1 MPENV
6 QNIYNKYYIQAQIKN
21 IKIILNDKN
30 NKESIE
36 KGEILT
42 KSKGIMSSVK
52 KTSDNSDITP
62 ENEIRKLQS
71 TNEETYEI
79 VIENQYGKKYKYT
92 NDVQAKPIV
101 ISEGNKEEEEKS
113 DEIQRIKV
121 NNSNYFKINMLFS
134 IFLILFL

>member
-21 IKIILNDKN
+21 IKIILNDEN

-36 KGEILT
+36 KREILT
-42 KSKGIMSSVK
+42 KNKSIMSSVK
-52 KTSDNSDITP
+52 TTSDNSEITS

-71 TNEETYEI
+71 TNEGTYEI
-79 VIENQYGKKYKYT
+79 VIENQYGKIYKYT

-113 DEIQRIKV
+113 EKIIRIHV

>member
-1 MPENV
+1 MN
-6 QNIYNKYYIQAQIKN
+6 
-21 IKIILNDKN
+21 
-30 NKESIE
+30 
-36 KGEILT
+36 
-42 KSKGIMSSVK
+42 
-52 KTSDNSDITP
+52 
-62 ENEIRKLQS
+62 IRKLQS
-71 TNEETYEI
+71 TNEETNEETYEI